1 MGAKI
6 KKEDLKIK
14 HCCYRHKLRCLVFK
28 SMCSYP
34 PNAPLKLCGQA
45 PDPDRKLPKRG
56 KK

>member
-1 MGAKI
+1 MGKI
-6 KKEDLKIK
+6 DKKDLKIK